1 MTIALATIK
10 AALKIDYTDDDTELE
25 RIRDAAVAWV
35 ENYCGFALS
44 SATRTMYLRDWQ
56 DTVFAVQPVTA
67 LTVISYTNAAGVS
80 SVLAAGTDYYLDISG
95 AVSILRFLDEPPEI
109 KPGTLA
115 TVGYTAGYATEPN
128 EVVQAVISLV
138 GLWYNNP
145 EAAQPIGL
153 TAVPLGAQFMLEHL
167 RLKGPFT

>member
-44 SATRTMYLRDWQ
+44 SSSRTMYLREWR
-56 DTVFAVQPVTA
+56 DTVYAVQPVTA
-67 LTVISYTNAAGVS
+67 QTSIVYTDTSGSPQVLAIGTYAYWDNSGPV
-80 SVLAAGTDYYLDISG
+80 SVL
-95 AVSILRFLDEPPEI
+95 RFIGEPPAM
-109 KPGTLA
+109 KDGTLA
-115 TVGYTAGYATEPN
+115 TVVYSGGYATEPN

-138 GLWYNNP
+138 GAWYNNP
-145 EAAQPIGL
+145 EAMQPIAL
-153 TAVPLGAQFMLEHL
+153 ATTPLGAQFLLEHL
-167 RLKGPFT
+167 RVKGPFS

>member
-44 SATRTMYLRDWQ
+44 SATRTMYLTDWK
-56 DTVFAVQPVTA
+56 DTVYAVQPWTA
-67 LTVISYTNAAGVS
+67 TLSIAYNDPSGSGQTLGAS
-80 SVLAAGTDYYLDISG
+80 DYYNDRSG
-95 AVSILRFLDEPPEI
+95 PVTILRFKEAVPPKQDES
-109 KPGTLA
+109 LA
-115 TVGYTAGYATEPN
+115 VVTYTAGYATEPN

-138 GLWYNNP
+138 GAWYNNP
-145 EAAQPIGL
+145 EAMQPIAL
-153 TAVPLGAQFMLEHL
+153 ATTPLGAQFMLEHL
-167 RLKGPFT
+167 RLKGPFS

>member
-35 ENYCGFALS
+35 ENYCGFSLS
-44 SATRTMYLRDWQ
+44 SATRTMYLREFK
-56 DTVFAVQPVTA
+56 DTVYAVQPWTSTLSIVFNLPDGTGSTLTA
-67 LTVISYTNAAGVS
+67 DEYWN
-80 SVLAAGTDYYLDISG
+80 DRSG
-95 AVSILRFLDEPPEI
+95 AVTILRFKEAIREKQDES
-109 KPGTLA
+109 LA
-115 TVGYTAGYATEPN
+115 VVSYIAGYATEPN

-138 GLWYNNP
+138 GAWYNNP
-145 EAAQPIGL
+145 EAMQPIAL
-153 TAVPLGAQFMLEHL
+153 QVVPLGAQFMLEHL

>member
-44 SATRTMYLRDWQ
+44 SATRTMYLTDWK
-56 DTVFAVQPVTA
+56 DTVYAVQPWTA
-67 LTVISYTNAAGVS
+67 TISIAYNDPSGSGQTLGAS
-80 SVLAAGTDYYLDISG
+80 DYYNDRSG
-95 AVSILRFLDEPPEI
+95 PVTILRFKEAVPPKQDES
-109 KPGTLA
+109 LA
-115 TVGYTAGYATEPN
+115 VVTYTAGYATEPN

-138 GLWYNNP
+138 GAWYNNP
-145 EAAQPIGL
+145 EAMQPIAL
-153 TAVPLGAQFMLEHL
+153 ATTPLGAQFMLEHL
-167 RLKGPFT
+167 RLKGPFS

>member
-1 MTIALATIK
+1 L
-10 AALKIDYTDDDTELE
+10 
-25 RIRDAAVAWV
+25 
-35 ENYCGFALS
+35 
-44 SATRTMYLRDWQ
+44 
-56 DTVFAVQPVTA
+56 TA
-67 LTVISYTNAAGVS
+67 DEYWN
-80 SVLAAGTDYYLDISG
+80 DRSG
-95 AVSILRFLDEPPEI
+95 AVTILRFKEAIREKQDES
-109 KPGTLA
+109 LA
-115 TVGYTAGYATEPN
+115 VVSYIAGYATEPN